1 MHHVKRVKDLM
12 KDIFDY
18 PHMPYWFTI
27 KQIIK
32 VIKKSFPTA
41 EVCPYPIV
49 ILIFDEK
56 YNLLGTVTLRDIL
69 RGLEPRFMSSPEAQ
83 IPVEG
88 EPELSVDWEAL
99 YGEESKS
106 LLEKPVSEIMV
117 PATTFVKPDDH
128 ITKAAYLM
136 IQQNVVFLPVLEDK
150 RKLVGLVRMI
160 DVFDELTNVLL
171 KQ

>member
-1 MHHVKRVKDLM
+1 MHTIKKIRDLM

-18 PHMPYWFTI
+18 PHMPYWFSI
-27 KQIIK
+27 KQAIK
-32 VIKKSFPTA
+32 IIKKSFPST

-56 YNLLGTVTLRDIL
+56 YNLLGTVTLKDIL
-69 RGLEPRFMSSPEAQ
+69 RGLEPRFMS
-83 IPVEG
+83 EG
-88 EPELSVDWEAL
+88 ESELSVDWEAL
-99 YGEESKS
+99 YGEESKN

-117 PATTFVKPDDH
+117 PATTFVNPDDP

-160 DVFDELTNVLL
+160 DVFDELANVVLR
-171 KQ
+171 Q